1 MSLAFEPDPSDF
13 ELGNVIA
20 RATLSRTAQAA
31 AGRLGL
37 GFRFV
42 EPEGYLFAVSDGVRE
57 AVLGSG
63 ACSPY
68 AQNPASAYTLCRDKA
83 YTNRLLGRAG
93 LPVIPSRLFF
103 LDGRRSE
110 WRNPGR
116 ERADLERLSDA
127 LIYPVF
133 AKPNMGSR
141 GELAERISSREA
153 LHDWIGR
160 AAALHETVL
169 IQPIISGAE
178 YRVFVMD
185 GEAQFSYRKV
195 AANGPAN
202 LAQGGEIEGFRDGA
216 MPALAALARGATEVM
231 GLSLAGIDLFD
242 TGGEGRPED
251 LVLIEVNANP
261 NIESLERVGRDDLI
275 DRIWAATFRA
285 ALG

>member
-1 MSLAFEPDPSDF
+1 MPSAFEPDPSDF
-13 ELGNVIA
+13 DLPDVAA

-31 AGRLGL
+31 AARLGL
-37 GFRFV
+37 TFRFV

-83 YTNRLLGRAG
+83 YTNHLLKRAN
-93 LPVIPSRLFF
+93 LPTIPSRLFF
-103 LDGRRSE
+103 LDGRRAE

-116 ERADLERLSDA
+116 EREDLERLSDT
-127 LIYPVF
+127 LVYPVF

-141 GELAERISSREA
+141 GELAERIASREA

-160 AAALHETVL
+160 ASALHETIL
-169 IQPIISGAE
+169 IQPVVSGAE
-178 YRVFVMD
+178 HRVFVMD
-185 GEAQFSYRKV
+185 GEAQFSYRKA

-202 LAQGGEIEGFRDGA
+202 LAQGGEVEGFRDGA
-216 MPALAALARGATEVM
+216 AAALAALALRATEVM

-242 TGGEGRPED
+242 TGGSGRYED
-251 LVLIEVNANP
+251 LVVIEVNANP